1 MRTMSFF
8 AIIAITI
15 LIIYIILVLLRK
27 TSKPDNTGY
36 YTTSIKVLHSFM
48 IIIGSLFAFTPFSNS
63 YYLGHEQKQN
73 TKYHLPQIDST
84 MQLIIHDRFI
94 IGYRTFSKE
103 SIRHDRKTIHRD
115 LYGYDRVED
124 EFVNEKL
131 NVKMKVKFEYPNI
144 VRHSKRT
151 NTISWRYDDNELDDN
166 EITTHELDSILTAW
180 GLHDQTYHQ
189 FLN

>member
-1 MRTMSFF
+1 MRIMSFF
-8 AIIAITI
+8 AIIAIAI

-27 TSKPDNTGY
+27 TSKPDNTVY
-36 YTTSIKVLHSFM
+36 YTISIKVLHFFM

-73 TKYHLPQIDST
+73 TKYHLPQIEST

-94 IGYRTFSKE
+94 IGYRTISKE
-103 SIRHDRKTIHRD
+103 SIRHDIKTIHRD

-124 EFVNEKL
+124 EFINEKL
-131 NVKMKVKFEYPNI
+131 NVKLKVKFEYPNI

-151 NTISWRYDDNELDDN
+151 NTISWRYDDKESDDN
-166 EITTHELDSILTAW
+166 EITTYELDSILTSW
-180 GLHDQTYHQ
+180 GLRDRTYNI
-189 FLN
+189 FWN